1 MQNCL
6 QLRMAHNKRMNTEP
20 EKLGWLASL
29 VHAYSRPGYPVRYL
43 AKAMRDPKSE
53 LEAGIVILD
62 PALLP
67 HGFIFHFQNSGRGSG
82 GNFAWGK
89 YVRGDRSLDLHHGW
103 GLGIIQYNIADLSID
118 HSAYLKSLG
127 VDNESDLLSTPLE
140 SGLDR
145 YHALR
150 SDLENF
156 CSDFVTGPATEWAVA
171 ARFDGQRRAERNKR
185 LNAKYVGDD
194 RKRLQARELF
204 QNEDYD
210 EVVAVMDALVHP
222 DLLDQSEQRML
233 EIARKR
239 SIGR

>member
-1 MQNCL
+1 
-6 QLRMAHNKRMNTEP
+6 
-20 EKLGWLASL
+20 
-29 VHAYSRPGYPVRYL
+29 
-43 AKAMRDPKSE
+43 MRDPKSE

-89 YVRGDRSLDLHHGW
+89 YVRGDRSLDLHHRW

-118 HSAYLKSLG
+118 HSAYLNSLG

-150 SDLENF
+150 SDIENF
-156 CSDFVTGPATEWAVA
+156 CSDFVTGPAIEWAA
-171 ARFDGQRRAERNKR
+171 AAKLDGQLRSDRNKR
-185 LNAKYVGDD
+185 LNAIYVRDD
-194 RKRLQARELF
+194 RKRQHARELF
-204 QNEDYD
+204 RNKRYAD
-210 EVVAVMDALVHP
+210 VVATLTGLNYP
-222 DLLDQSEQRML
+222 DLLDQSEQQML

-239 SIGR
+239 STGR

>member
-1 MQNCL
+1 
-6 QLRMAHNKRMNTEP
+6 MNRSQVYRA
-20 EKLGWLASL
+20 ASHTL
-29 VHAYSRPGYPVRYL
+29 NHVDFRPGYRGRYL
-43 AKAMRDPKSE
+43 PKAMRDPKSE

-89 YVRGDRSLDLHHGW
+89 YVRGDRSLDLHHRW

-150 SDLENF
+150 SNLENF
-156 CSDFVTGPATEWAVA
+156 CSDFVTGPATEWAAA
-171 ARFDGQRRAERNKR
+171 ARFDGQGRAERNKR

-204 QNEDYD
+204 QNKDYD
-210 EVVAVMDALVHP
+210 EVAAVMDALVHP